1 VWHHTYMKLTR
12 GLSAIAFVLMVSGI
26 IAGQQSAYPNEL
38 KGYEFFGSGK
48 LSGLRLV
55 TSGKTEV
62 RAQFGKGCEKTCD
75 YDPNWKIHF
84 EYFEDIWTTESHSAS
99 GGKTAYSLDPKY
111 LGKLRIVRL
120 IPKNEVFLSVEGFSP
135 AFTRTILT
143 STSDRASGKSRMTVS
158 DAFSDEFGLTYEIYN
173 RTKYDDIKD
182 TPKRTKG
189 ELVAVKY
196 ELTQAAQKELFIQM
210 K

>member
-1 VWHHTYMKLTR
+1 MKLTR
-12 GLSAIAFVLMVSGI
+12 GFVAIAFILTVWGI
-26 IAGQQSAYPNEL
+26 TVAQQNAYPNEL
-38 KGYEFFGSGK
+38 KAYEFFGSGR
-48 LSGLRLV
+48 LSGLRLI

-62 RAQFGKGCEKTCD
+62 KAIFGNNCEKSCD

-84 EYFEDIWTTESHSAS
+84 EYFEDIWTTESHNVS
-99 GGKTAYSLDPKY
+99 GGKTVYSLDPKY
-111 LGKLRIVRL
+111 LGKLRLVRL
-120 IPKNEVFLSVEGFSP
+120 TPKGEIFLDAGDLPP

-173 RTKYDDIKD
+173 RTNYDEIKD
-182 TPKRTKG
+182 TPKRARG

-196 ELTQAAQKELFIQM
+196 ELTPAAQKALFILR